1 MIKLQQHKI
10 NLQSTITT
18 PNNVVTHGGVHIDTS
33 YFEDGQAQN
42 GPTAKEIEGE
52 AKCKSNRKFAYQ
64 IPHLPCQP
72 SHSPMKTGCQQS
84 PQLTNDLQV
93 QCSETDGMSGG
104 GWRSGLS
111 MWEMVSLDIDS
122 RVGTR

>member
-10 NLQSTITT
+10 NLQSTIATL
-18 PNNVVTHGGVHIDTS
+18 NNTVAHGGIRIDTS
-33 YFEDGQAQN
+33 YFESGWAWN

-52 AKCKSNRKFAYQ
+52 AKCKSNRRFVYR
-64 IPHLPCQP
+64 ILHPPCQP
-72 SHSPMKTGCQQS
+72 SRSPMKTGRQRS
-84 PQLTNDLQV
+84 LQLTNDLQV
-93 QCSETDGMSGG
+93 QHSETDGMSGG

-122 RVGTR
+122 GVGTR